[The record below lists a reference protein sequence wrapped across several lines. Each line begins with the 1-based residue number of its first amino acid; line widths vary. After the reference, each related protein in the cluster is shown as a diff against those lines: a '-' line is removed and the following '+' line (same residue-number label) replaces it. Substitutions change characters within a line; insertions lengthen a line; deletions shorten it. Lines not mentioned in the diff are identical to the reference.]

1 VKTIHVIP
9 GPGLKVR
16 DPEQGDHIPADGRT
30 VPDNSYWR
38 RRLNDGDV
46 TTKALKPA
54 ATSKE

>member
-9 GPGLKVR
+9 APGLKVR
-16 DPEQGDHIPADGRT
+16 DPEQGDHLPADGRT

-46 TTKALKPA
+46 TTQAAKATAKP
-54 ATSKE
+54 KE